1 MIETDTKYFTPEEAN
16 KALPLVRKIVADI
29 LDYSVQ
35 LKTITD
41 STSEE
46 IEYNREAQKLIS
58 DIQNFMKE
66 LEDIG
71 CFYKDWNFSIGLVD
85 FPAIIDDEEVYLCW
99 KSDEE
104 NILYYHRINEG
115 YRGRKLIPEYYFDVI
130 PL

>member
-41 STSEE
+41 STGEE

-71 CFYKDWNFSIGLVD
+71 CSYKDWNFSIGLVD
-85 FPAIIDDEEVYLCW
+85 FPAIIDDDEVYLCW

-104 NILYYHRINEG
+104 NVLYYHRINEG

-130 PL
+130 SL